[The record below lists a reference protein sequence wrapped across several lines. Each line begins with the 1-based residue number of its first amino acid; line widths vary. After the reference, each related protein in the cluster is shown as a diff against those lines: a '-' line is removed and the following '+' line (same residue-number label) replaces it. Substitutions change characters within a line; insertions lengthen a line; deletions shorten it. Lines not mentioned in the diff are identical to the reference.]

1 MHKIIKNA
9 FHDVQI
15 SIKFAQKNVHMNTL
29 LEQSEYL
36 LSNTTLDF
44 KRFLFN
50 EIKWNNHLIG
60 IKGAR
65 GTGKTTLSLQWLK
78 EQNLPVTKAAYFSLD
93 DLYFT
98 NHSLK
103 ETIAQFHKQGGKM
116 LVLDEVHKYKNWS
129 TEIKNIYD
137 IYTGIKIIFT
147 GSSIIDISRQEG
159 DLSRRAVVYE
169 LPGLSYREFLSLKYN
184 LHLSVFSLN
193 DILKDASALKKQL
206 PNSFRPLEYFN
217 EYLQTGYYPFMM
229 EDKETVHQKIN
240 QLIRT
245 IVEYDMAELKDF
257 DIRNAKKILQLMYV
271 ISQQVPFKPNLVT
284 LAEKTNIH
292 RNSLNNYLHYME
304 QAKLI
309 SLLQPAGKSTA
320 VLQKPEKIYLN
331 NTNLLYAL
339 AEQQVDKGNLRE
351 TFFLSQLNAVSKIAM
366 PKQGD
371 FFVDNKYTFE
381 VGGKDKSIKQIAGIK
396 NAWVVKDDLEFPVG
410 NELPLWMFGLLY

>member
-1 MHKIIKNA
+1 
-9 FHDVQI
+9 
-15 SIKFAQKNVHMNTL
+15 MNKL

-44 KRFLFN
+44 TRFLFN
-50 EIKWNNHLIG
+50 EIKWNNRLIG

-78 EQNLPVTKAAYFSLD
+78 KQDLPVTKAAYFSLD

-98 NHSLK
+98 NNSLK
-103 ETIAQFHKQGGKM
+103 ETIAQFYKQGGKI
-116 LVLDEVHKYKNWS
+116 LILDEVHKYKNWS
-129 TEIKNIYD
+129 TEIKNVYD

-147 GSSIIDISRQEG
+147 GSSIIDISRQEA
-159 DLSRRAVVYE
+159 DLSRRAIVYE

-184 LHLSVFSLN
+184 LQLPIFSLN
-193 DILKDASALKKQL
+193 EILKDASTLKKQL
-206 PNSFRPLEYFN
+206 PNSFRPIEYFS

-229 EDKETVHQKIN
+229 EDKETVHHKIN

-284 LAEKTNIH
+284 LADKTNIH
-292 RNSLNNYLHYME
+292 RNSLNNYLYYLE

-351 TFFLSQLNAVSKIAM
+351 TFFLSQLNAVSKVAM
-366 PKQGD
+366 PKKGD
-371 FFVDNKYTFE
+371 FYVDNKYTFE

-410 NELPLWMFGLLY
+410 NELPLWMFGCLY

>member
-1 MHKIIKNA
+1 M
-9 FHDVQI
+9 
-15 SIKFAQKNVHMNTL
+15 
-29 LEQSEYL
+29 
-36 LSNTTLDF
+36 
-44 KRFLFN
+44 LF
-50 EIKWNNHLIG
+50 
-60 IKGAR
+60 R
-65 GTGKTTLSLQWLK
+65 S
-78 EQNLPVTKAAYFSLD
+78 
-93 DLYFT
+93 
-98 NHSLK
+98 
-103 ETIAQFHKQGGKM
+103 

-159 DLSRRAVVYE
+159 DLSRRAIVYE

-184 LHLSVFSLN
+184 LQLPVFSLN
-193 DILKDASALKKQL
+193 EILKDASALKKQL

-292 RNSLNNYLHYME
+292 RNSLNNYLHYLE

-320 VLQKPEKIYLN
+320 ILQKPEKIYLN

-396 NAWVVKDDLEFPVG
+396 NAWVVKDDLEFPIG

>member
-1 MHKIIKNA
+1 MNA
-9 FHDVQI
+9 
-15 SIKFAQKNVHMNTL
+15 L

-50 EIKWNNHLIG
+50 QIKWNNRLIG

-78 EQNLPVTKAAYFSLD
+78 QQGLPITKAAYFSLD

-103 ETIAQFHKQGGKM
+103 ETVAQFHKQGGEI

-137 IYTGIKIIFT
+137 VYTGIKIVFT
-147 GSSIIDISRQEG
+147 GSSIIDITRQQG
-159 DLSRRAVVYE
+159 DLSRRAIVYE

-184 LHLSVFSLN
+184 LQFLAFSLN
-193 DILKDASALKKQL
+193 DLLSDASALKKQL
-206 PNSFRPLEYFN
+206 PISFRPLEYFN
-217 EYLQTGYYPFMM
+217 EYLQTGYYPFMI

-271 ISQQVPFKPNLVT
+271 IAQQVPFKPNLVS
-284 LAEKTNIH
+284 LAEKTSIH
-292 RNSLNNYLHYME
+292 RNSLNNYLHYLE
-304 QAKLI
+304 QATLI
-309 SLLQPAGKSTA
+309 SSLQPAGKSTA

-351 TFFLSQLNAVSKIAM
+351 TFFLSQMNVVSKISM

-371 FFVDNKYTFE
+371 FLVDNKFTFE
-381 VGGKDKSIKQIAGIK
+381 VGGKDKSKKQLVGIK

-410 NELPLWMFGLLY
+410 NDLPLWMFGCLY

>member
-1 MHKIIKNA
+1 
-9 FHDVQI
+9 
-15 SIKFAQKNVHMNTL
+15 MNTL
-29 LEQSEYL
+29 LEQSQYL

-44 KRFLFN
+44 KRFLFD
-50 EIKWNNHLIG
+50 EIKWNNRLIG

-78 EQNLPVTKAAYFSLD
+78 QQDLPTSKAAYFSLD

-98 NHSLK
+98 NNSLK
-103 ETIAQFHKQGGKM
+103 ETVAQFHKQGGKI

-147 GSSIIDISRQEG
+147 GSSIIDISRQQG
-159 DLSRRAVVYE
+159 DLSRRAIVYE

-184 LHLSVFSLN
+184 IKIPVLSLD
-193 DILKDASALKKQL
+193 DILKDASALKKHL
-206 PNSFRPLEYFN
+206 PISFRPLEHFK

-257 DIRNAKKILQLMYV
+257 DIRNAKKVLQLMYV
-271 ISQQVPFKPNLVT
+271 IAQQVPFKPNLVS
-284 LAEKTNIH
+284 LAEKTSIH
-292 RNSLNNYLHYME
+292 RNSLNNYLHYLE

-309 SLLQPAGKSTA
+309 SLLQPAGNSTA
-320 VLQKPEKIYLN
+320 ILQKPEKIYLN

-339 AEQQVDKGNLRE
+339 AEQQVDIGNLRE
-351 TFFLSQLNAVSKIAM
+351 TFFLSQLIAVSKIHM

-381 VGGKDKSIKQIAGIK
+381 VGGKDKSKKQIAGIK
-396 NAWVVKDDLEFPVG
+396 NAWVVKDDLEYQVG